1 MLTRCHMTLRRLAL
15 STSCTATL
23 IAGAASQSTINVGF
37 DGGSTGDF
45 TGNFFFEPT
54 GGNPDG
60 NAHILLSTFF
70 PSLTTGA
77 PGQPANSALL
87 GDYTRFPRVT
97 LRMDVRVDALRSP
110 FTNLALERSLGI
122 ALVDRDAAGPSGPA
136 GVFFELA
143 VLSESAQ
150 PDWTSLAVTIDD
162 TGATSLPAGWI
173 GFGDEDPNT
182 FEPILPPGST
192 FTSVLASVD
201 ELWITGAVPGFFFS
215 NAVFDVRIDNV
226 ALETDG
232 ELGSPYCTANANSTG
247 TAGATGATGSIV
259 AASDDVTLTVRDL
272 PPGQF
277 GIFAVSR
284 SAGSL
289 PVGDGVLCLG
299 GSIGRFDAPGQ
310 IFQAD
315 ASGTAAVPIGL
326 GALPL
331 GTGTVPVLPGETW
344 NFQAWHRDVVGG
356 GATSN
361 LALPTRVTFQ

>member
-1 MLTRCHMTLRRLAL
+1 MTPRRFVL
-15 STSCTATL
+15 SISCAATL
-23 IAGAASQSTINVGF
+23 TAAAAPQSAISVGF

-45 TGNFFFEPT
+45 TGNFFFEAA

-60 NAHILLSTFF
+60 NAHILLSTWF

-77 PGQPANSALL
+77 PGQPANAAFL
-87 GDYTRFPRVT
+87 GDYTQFARVT
-97 LRMDVRVDALRSP
+97 LSMDVRVDALRSP
-110 FTNLALERSLGI
+110 FTNLPIERSLGI
-122 ALVDRDAAGPSGPA
+122 ALVDRDASGPSGLA

-150 PDWTSLAVTIDD
+150 PDWTALAVTIDD

-173 GFGDEDPNT
+173 GFGAEDPST

-215 NAVFDVRIDNV
+215 NAVFDARIDNV
-226 ALETDG
+226 ALETGG
-232 ELGSPYCTANANSTG
+232 ELGSAYCTANPNSTG
-247 TAGATGATGSIV
+247 AAGATGATGSIF
-259 AASDDVTLTVRDL
+259 AASDDVTLTVREL

-284 SAGSL
+284 TAGSL

-299 GSIGRFDAPGQ
+299 GSVGRFDAPGQ
-310 IFQAD
+310 VFQAD
-315 ASGTAAVPIGL
+315 AAGGAAVPIAL
-326 GALPL
+326 GAIPL
-331 GTGTVPVLPGETW
+331 GTGSVPVLPGETW
-344 NFQAWHRDVVGG
+344 HFQAWHRDVAGG

-361 LALPTRVTFQ
+361 LALPTRVTFR